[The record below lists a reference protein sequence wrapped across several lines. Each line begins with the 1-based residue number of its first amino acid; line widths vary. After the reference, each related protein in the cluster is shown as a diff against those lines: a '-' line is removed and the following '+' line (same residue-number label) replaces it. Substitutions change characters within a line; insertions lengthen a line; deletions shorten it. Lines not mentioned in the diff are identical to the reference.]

1 MCYAVLTPDLKGSG
15 SKGAEK
21 GGQQRQEKDTIIWSP
36 PKRKRGEGKRPG
48 KDSIKMRYA
57 YICVCVRVVYVR
69 STVVYRTSRQSP
81 RRRATD
87 CWVIQ
92 KQVLGCKRRKRVTLC
107 RHEAYACMLVC
118 TCARYVHNV
127 AAVRTAATPT
137 TTTTCY

>member
-57 YICVCVRVVYVR
+57 YICVCACGVCAEH
-69 STVVYRTSRQSP
+69 
-81 RRRATD
+81 RRISYKQAVPTPAGDRLLGHPKASS
-87 CWVIQ
+87 WVQ
-92 KQVLGCKRRKRVTLC
+92 KTQ
-107 RHEAYACMLVC
+107 
-118 TCARYVHNV
+118 ARYVM
-127 AAVRTAATPT
+127 
-137 TTTTCY
+137 